1 MQSWARKRV
10 KHMDKLARQLRDDA
24 ERIDASISPELDAR
38 ISASLH
44 AVTPVKEGQTQNRPR
59 SWSFWL
65 ASSLTGAAAAI
76 AAIAIVNMRQ
86 PETAEP
92 AAVAVAEQDSS
103 YTVPVFDLR
112 AETAVLTSP
121 LSEELQA
128 LQSDLKKAEQKVR
141 EDVGL

>member
-1 MQSWARKRV
+1 
-10 KHMDKLARQLRDDA
+10 MDKLARQLRDDA

-38 ISASLH
+38 ITASLH
-44 AVTPVKEGQTQNRPR
+44 AVTPVREGQDQSRQR

-65 ASSLTGAAAAI
+65 TSSLTGAAAAI

-86 PETAEP
+86 PEIAEP
-92 AAVAVAEQDSS
+92 AVVTVAEQSSS
-103 YTVPVFDLR
+103 YTVPVFDLK
-112 AETAVLTSP
+112 AETAVLTNP

>member
-1 MQSWARKRV
+1 MQSWARKEV
-10 KHMDKLARQLRDDA
+10 KHMDKLTRQLRDDA
-24 ERIDASISPELDAR
+24 ARIDASISPELDAR
-38 ISASLH
+38 INASLH
-44 AVTPVKEGQTQNRPR
+44 AVTPVKKASPRPR

-76 AAIAIVNMRQ
+76 AVIAIVNMRQ
-86 PETAEP
+86 PEVAEP
-92 AAVAVAEQDSS
+92 AAVAAVEQDTS
-103 YTVPVFDLR
+103 YTVPVFDLK
-112 AETAVLTSP
+112 AETAVLTNP

>member
-1 MQSWARKRV
+1 
-10 KHMDKLARQLRDDA
+10 MDKLARQLRDDA

-38 ISASLH
+38 ITASLH
-44 AVTPVKEGQTQNRPR
+44 AVTPVREGQDQSRQR

-65 ASSLTGAAAAI
+65 TSSLTGAAAAI
-76 AAIAIVNMRQ
+76 AAIAIVNMRR
-86 PETAEP
+86 PEIAEP
-92 AAVAVAEQDSS
+92 AVVTVAEQSSS
-103 YTVPVFDLR
+103 YTVPVFDLK
-112 AETAVLTSP
+112 AETAVLTNP

>member
-1 MQSWARKRV
+1 
-10 KHMDKLARQLRDDA
+10 MDKLTRQLRDDA

-38 ISASLH
+38 INASLR
-44 AVTPVKEGQTQNRPR
+44 AITPVAEARARPR

-76 AAIAIVNMRQ
+76 AVIAIVNMRQ
-86 PETAEP
+86 PEVAEP
-92 AAVAVAEQDSS
+92 AAVAAVEQNTS
-103 YTVPVFDLR
+103 YTVPMFDLK

>member
-1 MQSWARKRV
+1 MQSWARKEV
-10 KHMDKLARQLRDDA
+10 KHMDKLTRQLRDDA

-38 ISASLH
+38 INASLR
-44 AVTPVKEGQTQNRPR
+44 AITPVAEARARPR

-76 AAIAIVNMRQ
+76 AVIAIVNMRQ
-86 PETAEP
+86 PEVAEP
-92 AAVAVAEQDSS
+92 AAVAAVEQNTS
-103 YTVPVFDLR
+103 YTVPMFDLK

>member
-1 MQSWARKRV
+1 MQSWARKEV
-10 KHMDKLARQLRDDA
+10 KLMDKLARQLRDDA

-38 ISASLH
+38 INASLH
-44 AVTPVKEGQTQNRPR
+44 AVTPVKEASPRPR

-76 AAIAIVNMRQ
+76 AAIAFVNMRTPEVEVAQ
-86 PETAEP
+86 PT
-92 AAVAVAEQDSS
+92 AVAATEQNNS
-103 YTVPVFDLR
+103 YTVPVFDLT

>member
-1 MQSWARKRV
+1 
-10 KHMDKLARQLRDDA
+10 MDKLTRQLRDDA

-38 ISASLH
+38 INASLR
-44 AVTPVKEGQTQNRPR
+44 AITPVAEARARPR

-76 AAIAIVNMRQ
+76 AVIAIVNMRQ
-86 PETAEP
+86 PEVAEP
-92 AAVAVAEQDSS
+92 AAVAAVEQNTS
-103 YTVPVFDLR
+103 YTVPMFDLK
-112 AETAVLTSP
+112 AETAVLTNP

>member
-1 MQSWARKRV
+1 MQSWARKEV
-10 KHMDKLARQLRDDA
+10 KHMDKLTRQLRDDA
-24 ERIDASISPELDAR
+24 ARIDASISPELDAR
-38 ISASLH
+38 INASLR
-44 AVTPVKEGQTQNRPR
+44 AVTPVKEASPRPR

-76 AAIAIVNMRQ
+76 AVIAIVNMRQ
-86 PETAEP
+86 PEVAEP
-92 AAVAVAEQDSS
+92 AAVAAVEQDTS
-103 YTVPVFDLR
+103 YTVPVFDLK
-112 AETAVLTSP
+112 AETAVLTNP

>member
-1 MQSWARKRV
+1 MQSLARKEV

-44 AVTPVKEGQTQNRPR
+44 AVSPVREASPRPR

-76 AAIAIVNMRQ
+76 AAIAFVNMRQ
-86 PETAEP
+86 PEVAQPT
-92 AAVAVAEQDSS
+92 AVAATEQDNA
-103 YTVPVFDLR
+103 YTVPVFDLH
-112 AETAVLTSP
+112 AEAAVLTSP

-128 LQSDLKKAEQKVR
+128 LQSDLKKAEQKLR

>member
-1 MQSWARKRV
+1 MQSWARKEV
-10 KHMDKLARQLRDDA
+10 KHMDKLTRQLRDDA
-24 ERIDASISPELDAR
+24 ARIDASISPELDAR
-38 ISASLH
+38 INASLH
-44 AVTPVKEGQTQNRPR
+44 AVTPVKEASPRPR

-76 AAIAIVNMRQ
+76 AVIAIVNMRQ
-86 PETAEP
+86 PEVAEP
-92 AAVAVAEQDSS
+92 AAVAAVEQDTS
-103 YTVPVFDLR
+103 YTVPVFDLK
-112 AETAVLTSP
+112 AETAVLTNP